1 MDILSLLFDP
11 RTFNLFQLAAMVIF
25 CLAVG
30 WFVAVAYHYDRVD
43 EVICQLHAT
52 DDTRPAPRSLTPLLD
67 ALADLFAE
75 HRVLLWRH
83 ATGKGEKPRS
93 LHDLHSTVAY
103 VRAYNVLRAY
113 GRAPRTADV
122 ASGEAQTAQAP
133 ARERRRVS

>member
-1 MDILSLLFDP
+1 MDIHSMLFDP
-11 RTFNLFQLAAMVIF
+11 LNINLFQLAAMALF
-25 CLAVG
+25 CLAIG
-30 WFVAVAYHYDRVD
+30 WIVAVAYHYDKVD
-43 EVICQLHAT
+43 EVICQLHAI
-52 DDTRPAPRSLTPLLD
+52 DDARPATRSLTPLLD

-83 ATGKGEKPRS
+83 ATGKGEKPRP

-113 GRAPRTADV
+113 GRAPRTAEV
-122 ASGEAQTAQAP
+122 APGGAQTAQAP

>member
-1 MDILSLLFDP
+1 MDIHSILFDSLNV
-11 RTFNLFQLAAMVIF
+11 NLFQVAALAIF
-25 CLAVG
+25 CLAIG
-30 WFVAVAYHYDRVD
+30 WIVAVAYHYDQVD

-83 ATGKGEKPRS
+83 ATSKGEKPRP
-93 LHDLHSTVAY
+93 LNDLHSTVAY

-113 GRAPRTADV
+113 GRAPRTAEV
-122 ASGEAQTAQAP
+122 APGDTATGQAP
-133 ARERRRVS
+133 TRERRRVS